1 MKKLILG
8 SAIVAILGVA
18 SNAMAAPNSGTVN
31 FTGSVSTATCDV
43 SLKDSTGGDISNVN
57 LGTLSTA
64 DSNNGTAVVFKL
76 VPKDQGCLA
85 KTSANINW
93 SSSTLN
99 PNGITNATTT
109 GGTNAYLQ
117 VKTTNA
123 TQTGTT
129 AMIKEGQ
136 TSFDYTGT
144 GGKGIA
150 SFDYSA
156 QLLKPSSGATA
167 GVFNA
172 SASYV
177 VTYK

>member
-31 FTGSVSTATCDV
+31 FTGSVSTATCDIA
-43 SLKDSTGGDISNVN
+43 LKDTNGGDIANVD

-64 DSNNGTAVVFKL
+64 DTNNGAAVVFKL
-76 VPKDQGCLA
+76 VPQAQGCLE
-85 KTSANINW
+85 KTNANVSW

-99 PNGITNATTT
+99 PAGITNATT
-109 GGTNAYLQ
+109 GGTTAYLQ
-117 VKTTNA
+117 VKATNA
-123 TQTGTT
+123 TQ
-129 AMIKEGQ
+129 ADAIIKQGQ
-136 TSFDYTGT
+136 TSFDYAGT

-156 QLLKPSSGATA
+156 QLMKPSKGATP
-167 GVFNA
+167 GIFNA
-172 SASYV
+172 SASDV
-177 VTYK
+177 IAYK